1 MKTKV
6 RALLESVGKITVFTP
21 AIILALIGFVV
32 AYQFVGP
39 APPREIV
46 MATGSSGGA
55 YASYGEAYAKILA
68 RDGITLKLVNTSGS
82 VENLKLLEDAS
93 SNVELAFVQGGLAT
107 LADTDRLMTLGSLFF
122 EPLWIFH
129 TDRIDP
135 KRLGDLQG
143 LRIAVGAEGSG
154 TKELSLELLQLND
167 VVSQNS
173 TLLSFSSQDAADKL
187 INGDI
192 DVACFVANPSS
203 KTVMALLRSDS
214 VQLMGIDRAEA
225 YAMQYKYLHVL
236 NLAEGVID
244 MVLNLPPQDRHL
256 IAPAGQLVARS
267 DLHPALIGLL
277 LQAAEKVHY
286 HGGLFES
293 EGEFPTPRFLDFP
306 LSDEAKQY
314 YKHGPPFFQRYLPFW
329 IANFLSRMKIMLLPL
344 LALLFPLFK
353 IMPAIYRWRM
363 RSRIYRWY
371 SELEEI
377 DRAMNQEHSAKNTA
391 HHSDRLNMLE
401 GKVCNVSVPLSFTE
415 ELYQLRLHI
424 NLLREKL
431 LQGEESKLSSE

>member
-1 MKTKV
+1 MRMITKV
-6 RALLESVGKITVFTP
+6 RALLESVGKVAVFTP

-82 VENLKLLEDAS
+82 VENLKLLEDKS
-93 SNVELAFVQGGLAT
+93 SHVDLAFVQGGLAT
-107 LADTDRLMTLGSLFF
+107 LAGTDRLMTLGSLFF

-135 KRLGDLQG
+135 KQLGDLQG

-154 TKELSLELLQLND
+154 TKELSQELLRLND

-173 TLLSFSSQDAADKL
+173 TLLSYDSQDAADKL

-203 KTVMALLRSDS
+203 KTIMTLLRSGQ
-214 VQLMGIDRAEA
+214 VKLMGIDRAEA
-225 YAMQYKYLHVL
+225 YTMRYKYLHVL

-244 MVLNLPPQDRHL
+244 MVHNLPPRDRPL
-256 IAPAGQLVARS
+256 IAPAGQLVASS

-277 LQAAEKVHY
+277 LQAAEEVHNQ
-286 HGGLFES
+286 GGLFEQ
-293 EGEFPTPRFLDFP
+293 EGEFPTPHFLDFP
-306 LSDEAKQY
+306 LSDEAKRY
-314 YKHGPPFFQRYLPFW
+314 YKHGPPFLQRYLPFW

-371 SELEEI
+371 AELEEI
-377 DRAMNQEHSAKNTA
+377 DGAINREQSAQNTA
-391 HHSDRLNMLE
+391 GYLDRLNILE
-401 GKVCNVSVPLSFTE
+401 QKVCNVSVPLSFTE

-431 LQGEESKLSSE
+431 VKGVESN

>member
-6 RALLESVGKITVFTP
+6 RLLLESVGKMKVFTP
-21 AIILALIGFVV
+21 AIILALLGFVV

-46 MATGSSGGA
+46 MATGSSAGA
-55 YASYGEAYAKILA
+55 YASYGKAYSEILA

-82 VENLKLLEDAS
+82 VENLKLLEDDS
-93 SNVELAFVQGGLAT
+93 SNVELAFVQGGLAS

-129 TDRIDP
+129 SDRIDP
-135 KRLGDLQG
+135 KRLGDLKG

-154 TKELSLELLQLND
+154 TKALAQELLTIND
-167 VVSQNS
+167 VTSQNS
-173 TLLSFSSQDAADKL
+173 TLLSFDSQDAADKL
-187 INGDI
+187 MNGDL
-192 DVACFVANPSS
+192 DVACFVGNPRS
-203 KTVMALLRSDS
+203 KTIMALLHSNS
-214 VQLMGIDRAEA
+214 VKLLGIDRAEA

-244 MVLNLPPQDRHL
+244 MVRNIPPQDQAL
-256 IAPAGQLVARS
+256 VAPTGQLVARS
-267 DLHPALIGLL
+267 DLHPALVDLL
-277 LQAAEKVHY
+277 LQAAEEVHY
-286 HGGLFES
+286 QGGLFEP
-293 EGEFPTPRFLDFP
+293 EGQFPAPHFLDFQ
-306 LSDEAKQY
+306 LSDEAKRF
-314 YKHGPPFFQRYLPFW
+314 YKYGTPFFQRYLPFW
-329 IANFLSRMKIMLLPL
+329 MANFLSRMKIMLLPL

-353 IMPAIYRWRM
+353 VMPAIYRWRM

-371 SELEEI
+371 AELETI
-377 DRAMNQEHSAKNTA
+377 DSAMNREQSAKNVTQ
-391 HHSDRLNMLE
+391 HIDLLNALE
-401 GKVCNVSVPLSFTE
+401 QKVCNVSVPLSFSE

-431 LQGEESKLSSE
+431 VKMSVSHATSE

>member
-6 RALLESVGKITVFTP
+6 RLFLESVGKINVFTP
-21 AIILALIGFVV
+21 AIILAVIGFVV

-68 RDGITLKLVNTSGS
+68 RDGITLKLINTSGS
-82 VENLKLLEDAS
+82 VENLKLLENDS
-93 SNVELAFVQGGLAT
+93 SHVDLAFAQGGLAS
-107 LADTDRLMTLGSLFF
+107 LVESDRLVTLGSLFF

-129 TDRIDP
+129 NDRIDP
-135 KRLGDLQG
+135 KRLVDLQG
-143 LRIAVGAEGSG
+143 LRISVGAEGSG
-154 TKELSLELLQLND
+154 TKELVQELLTVNGVD
-167 VVSQNS
+167 SQNS
-173 TLLSFSSQDAADKL
+173 TLLPYKSQKAADKL
-187 INGDI
+187 LQGDI
-192 DVACFVANPSS
+192 DVACFVGNPHS
-203 KTVMALLRSDS
+203 KTIMGLLHSEQ
-214 VQLMGIDRAEA
+214 VKLMGIDRAAA

-244 MVLNLPPQDRHL
+244 MVRNLPPQDRSL
-256 IAPAGQLVARS
+256 IAPAGQLVANS

-277 LQAAEKVHY
+277 LQAAEEVHH
-286 HGGLFES
+286 HGGLFER
-293 EGEFPTPRFLDFP
+293 EGEFPTPRFLDFQ
-306 LSDEAKQY
+306 LSDEASRY
-314 YKHGPPFFQRYLPFW
+314 YKHGPPFLQRYLPFW
-329 IANFLSRMKIMLLPL
+329 IANFLDRMKIMLLPL

-371 SELEEI
+371 AELEEI
-377 DRAMNQEHSAKNTA
+377 DGAINREQSASNKANHLDQLNTL
-391 HHSDRLNMLE
+391 DQ
-401 GKVCNVSVPLSFTE
+401 KVLNVSVPLSYSE

-431 LQGEESKLSSE
+431 AAT

>member
-1 MKTKV
+1 MITKV
-6 RALLESVGKITVFTP
+6 RALLERVGKTVIFTP
-21 AIILALIGFVV
+21 AIVLAIIGFVV
-32 AYQFVGP
+32 AFQFVGP

-68 RDGITLKLVNTSGS
+68 RDDITLKLINTSGS

-107 LADTDRLMTLGSLFF
+107 LTDTDRLMTLGSLFF

-129 TDRIDP
+129 SDQIDP
-135 KRLGDLQG
+135 KQLGDLQG

-154 TKELSLELLQLND
+154 TKELSLELLRLNE

-173 TLLSFSSQDAADKL
+173 TLLSFSSQNAADKL
-187 INGDI
+187 MNGDI

-203 KTVMALLRSDS
+203 KTIMALLRSDG

-225 YAMQYKYLHVL
+225 YTMQYKYLHVL

-244 MVLNLPPQDRHL
+244 MVQNIPSSDRYL
-256 IAPAGQLVARS
+256 VAPAGQLVASS

-277 LQAAEKVHY
+277 LQAAEEVHY
-286 HGGLFES
+286 QGGLFEPA
-293 EGEFPTPRFLDFP
+293 GEFPTPRFLDFP

-371 SELEEI
+371 AELEEI
-377 DRAMNQEHSAKNTA
+377 DSAINQEQSAQDVA
-391 HHSDRLNMLE
+391 HHSDRLDALE
-401 GKVCNVSVPLSFTE
+401 KKVCNISVPLSFTE

-424 NLLREKL
+424 NLLRER
-431 LQGEESKLSSE
+431 LSPIGK